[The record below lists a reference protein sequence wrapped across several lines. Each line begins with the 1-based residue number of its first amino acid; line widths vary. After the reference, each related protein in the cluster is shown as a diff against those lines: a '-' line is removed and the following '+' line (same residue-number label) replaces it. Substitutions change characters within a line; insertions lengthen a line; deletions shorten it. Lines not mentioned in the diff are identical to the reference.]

1 MARRFQKSFTE
12 PDLLKALQ
20 RPVLLLIV
28 RPAAEVLAEKGFTL
42 PEANESLDYRA
53 LAASLA
59 EPDSRI
65 NDLAEALF
73 LIRNV
78 GVDER
83 FDELREVA
91 GNLNVRID
99 PLDSVADIAARI
111 YLAEPQALIRLD
123 RANLYRRRRRFESF
137 VTRDACQLSP
147 EQMLTDVSGLEGEL
161 SDWFVSTKR
170 GRRCTVTRIACPG
183 ELRFLVQHGEPYTR
197 RASCDDDH
205 SGAVFYRPEQTDF
218 VAFDFTYNELRI
230 NARHIREV
238 KVYRRLFSLHLFD
251 DEGFLVYAEKY
262 TLEPLRS
269 HGRAALEWR
278 DIDGVEEVALEELEC
293 FWPGPYSHRD
303 RTYATDV
310 LAALSHRWRSVRAT
324 AELRMAKFGIKL
336 RGERDPRSLRIKPR
350 NVAEYSHGEE
360 GEVIEEWMRHRGFIR
375 IGAAAIDDETE
386 AFVERA

>member
-28 RPAAEVLAEKGFTL
+28 KAAAEVLSEKGFIF
-42 PEANESLDYRA
+42 PRASEALDYRA

-59 EPDSRI
+59 EPDARI
-65 NDLAEALF
+65 NDLTEALY

-83 FDELREVA
+83 FDDLRDVA
-91 GNLNVRID
+91 GKLNIRID

-123 RANLYRRRRRFESF
+123 RADLYRRRRKFESF
-137 VTRDACQLSP
+137 IARDACQLSP
-147 EQMLTDVSGLEGEL
+147 DQMITDVSGLEGEL
-161 SDWFVSTKR
+161 SDWFQSTKR

-218 VAFDFTYNELRI
+218 VTFDFTYNELRI

-251 DEGFLVYAEKY
+251 DEGLSGIRRKVY
-262 TLEPLRS
+262 P
-269 HGRAALEWR
+269 
-278 DIDGVEEVALEELEC
+278 
-293 FWPGPYSHRD
+293 
-303 RTYATDV
+303 RT
-310 LAALSHRWRSVRAT
+310 SP
-324 AELRMAKFGIKL
+324 K
-336 RGERDPRSLRIKPR
+336 
-350 NVAEYSHGEE
+350 
-360 GEVIEEWMRHRGFIR
+360 
-375 IGAAAIDDETE
+375 
-386 AFVERA
+386 

>member
-1 MARRFQKSFTE
+1 MARRFHKSFTE

-28 RPAAEVLAEKGFTL
+28 TAAAEVLSEKGFTV
-42 PEANESLDYRA
+42 PKADEPLDYRA

-59 EPDSRI
+59 EPDARI
-65 NDLAEALF
+65 NDLAEALY

-78 GVDER
+78 GVDDR
-83 FDELREVA
+83 FDDLREVA

-99 PLDSVADIAARI
+99 PLDSVVDIAARV
-111 YLAEPQALIRLD
+111 YLAEPEALIRLD
-123 RANLYRRRRRFESF
+123 RATLYRRRRKFESF
-137 VTRDACQLSP
+137 VARDVCQLCP

-170 GRRCTVTRIACPG
+170 GRRCTVTRIECPG

-218 VAFDFTYNELRI
+218 ITFDFTYNELRI

-251 DEGFLVYAEKY
+251 DEHFLVYAEKY
-262 TLEPLRS
+262 TLEPLRD
-269 HGRAALEWR
+269 HGRAALECR
-278 DIDGVEEVALEELEC
+278 DIDGIEDVSLEELEC
-293 FWPGPYSHRD
+293 YWPGPYRHRD

-310 LAALSHRWRSVRAT
+310 FGALSHRWRSIRAT
-324 AELRMAKFGIKL
+324 AELRMAKFSVKL
-336 RGERDPRSLRIKPR
+336 RGERDSRSLRIKPR
-350 NVAEYSHGEE
+350 NIAEYGHGDE
-360 GEVIEEWMRHRGFIR
+360 GEMIEEWMRHRGFIR
-375 IGAAAIDDETE
+375 IGAAAIDEE
-386 AFVERA
+386 AGTLVEGD